1 MKIRFL
7 GTRGYIE
14 AKTARHRK
22 HASAMISYRGTH
34 VMIDAGLDW
43 VKKIYKLVP
52 QPKAIVIT
60 HAHPDHAWGL
70 KEGSPCPVYA
80 IRESWN
86 LIMGK
91 FDIPQNLRK
100 IVRPL
105 RTFKI
110 GAISF
115 KAFRVVHST
124 RAPAVGYRI
133 TAGKHT
139 IFYVP
144 DLVYIE
150 DRAKALKGCQ
160 IYIGDGA
167 TVRGGHLVRKRGG
180 TLIGHT
186 SVRTQLTWCQ
196 KEGIPEMIV
205 THCGSEIVKGDERKI
220 GALIRRMAK
229 KRGVN
234 ARIAYD
240 GMVLELNRAVIYY

>member
-1 MKIRFL
+1 MKITFL

-14 AKTARHRK
+14 AKSRRHRR

-43 VKKIYKLVP
+43 AKKVYKLVP
-52 QPKAIVIT
+52 KPKAIVIT

-70 KEGSPCPVYA
+70 KKGSPCPVYA
-80 IRESWN
+80 IRDSWD
-86 LIMGK
+86 LVMDK
-91 FDIPQNLRK
+91 WDIPKKLRR

-105 RTFKI
+105 RSFKI

-115 KAFRVVHST
+115 KAFRVEHSIL
-124 RAPAVGYRI
+124 APAVGYRI

-144 DLVYIE
+144 DLIYIK
-150 DRAKALKGCQ
+150 DRKKALKGCD

-167 TVRGGHLVRKRGG
+167 TVRGGHLVRRRDD

-186 SVRTQLTWCQ
+186 NVRTQLTWCQ

-205 THCGSEIVKGDERKI
+205 THCGSEIVAGDERKI

-229 KRGVN
+229 ERGVEVQ
-234 ARIAYD
+234 IAYD
-240 GMVLELNRAVIYY
+240 GMVVEL